1 LRDGRVDVIVAVP
14 GKDGTSGSLSTIT
27 SSPAGPD
34 GSVNLLS
41 YGGNT
46 GERWNTFVYGNAPL
60 NVARVELDMPGG
72 TGGQVID
79 GAWVIVLP
87 DRDVTPDQLHWQFL
101 GPDDEVVLEG
111 DGIRTAGS

>member
-1 LRDGRVDVIVAVP
+1 MIVAVP
-14 GKDGTSGSLSTIT
+14 GRDGTNGKPSTIT
-27 SSPAGPD
+27 SSPAGPE
-34 GSVNLLS
+34 GRVNLLS

-60 NVARVELDMPGG
+60 NVARVELDLPGG
-72 TGGQVID
+72 LEGQVID
-79 GAWVIVLP
+79 GAGVIALP
-87 DRDVTPDQLHWQFL
+87 DSDVTPDQLHWQFL